1 MDAFYPII
9 TKISKNDKF
18 QSHYGKELVFYYGL
32 VIGLYRFLE
41 GVSWGYS
48 TLLTHKELDS
58 DNLLNVKV
66 LYNFMVRLKRF
77 FLVKRESDFSDCQPS
92 TLSNVND
99 YVNNEID
106 FLSSVDHDDMENLVK
121 GNVEPTKDF
130 QEYSKYLRM
139 LDDPSILT
147 EEKEIIKEFCSH
159 VVMDEISVKSIEELY
174 KKRRR
179 PTKIE
184 PITIMTEE
192 SKDEESET
200 ANHEFPTLGSLQ
212 NILGVRC
219 SERVSKLIT
228 QQLSH
233 YSDEDKITKN
243 VVSIIHYCLP
253 QNKLTS
259 DCYYIV
265 KNIIYSILNK

>member
-1 MDAFYPII
+1 
-9 TKISKNDKF
+9 
-18 QSHYGKELVFYYGL
+18 
-32 VIGLYRFLE
+32 
-41 GVSWGYS
+41 
-48 TLLTHKELDS
+48 
-58 DNLLNVKV
+58 
-66 LYNFMVRLKRF
+66 
-77 FLVKRESDFSDCQPS
+77 
-92 TLSNVND
+92 
-99 YVNNEID
+99 
-106 FLSSVDHDDMENLVK
+106 MENLVK
-121 GNVEPTKDF
+121 GNVPPTKDF
-130 QEYSKYLRM
+130 SGHSAYLKS

-159 VVMDEISVKSIEELY
+159 VVMEEISVKSIEELN
-174 KKRRR
+174 KKRRK

-200 ANHEFPTLGSLQ
+200 ANHEFPTLGSIQ
-212 NILGVRC
+212 NVFGIRC

-228 QQLSH
+228 QHLSH
-233 YSDEDKITKN
+233 YSDEDQISKS